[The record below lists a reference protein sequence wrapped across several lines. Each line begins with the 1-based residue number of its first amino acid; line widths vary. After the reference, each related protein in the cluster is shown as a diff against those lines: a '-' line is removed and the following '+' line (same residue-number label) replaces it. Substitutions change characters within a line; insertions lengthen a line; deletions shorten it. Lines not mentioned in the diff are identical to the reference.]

1 MATRLKGVLPFTSLS
16 FFLYS
21 FITQIFRSPNL
32 RPVLSCASLQIL
44 PLLLNAISFPI
55 FHMTT
60 TSMRVGKN
68 DQLEVDR
75 LQQQAN
81 AVDVIS
87 HGGNKS
93 LVKIGTNLGALA

>member
-1 MATRLKGVLPFTSLS
+1 
-16 FFLYS
+16 
-21 FITQIFRSPNL
+21 
-32 RPVLSCASLQIL
+32 
-44 PLLLNAISFPI
+44 
-55 FHMTT
+55 MTT